1 MPDNASRR
9 GAVDLG
15 MPLMILAFLVIVG
28 FMYWLNVQAAA
39 DKASR
44 VIEEETPEEEVSTD
58 MGGVALGDVT
68 AIGTD
73 PTTFEGE
80 IIRGVGYSVVSL
92 FGTAGFWV
100 ETAGGNP
107 FLVAYSE
114 GMRASGLTVAQGDV
128 VDVTG
133 ELLAMQISF
142 LDEWLAEGAINDNDK
157 IIGEFATHFVAATEV
172 TVSGGGGGADS
183 GAGD

>member
-9 GAVDLG
+9 GSVDLG
-15 MPLMILAFLVIVG
+15 MPLMILAVLVIIG

-44 VIEEETPEEEVSTD
+44 VIEEAPEEEVALD
-58 MGGVALGDVT
+58 MGGVALADAT
-68 AIGTD
+68 ALGTD

-80 IIRGVGYSVVSL
+80 TVSGVGYSVVSL

-100 ETAGGNP
+100 ETASGNP
-107 FLVAYSE
+107 FLVAYSDE
-114 GMRASGLTVAQGDV
+114 MRASGFAVMQGDV
-128 VDVTG
+128 VDLSG
-133 ELLAMQISF
+133 EFVAMQLSL
-142 LDEWLAEGAINDNDK
+142 LDEWLAEGGISENDK
-157 IIGEFATHFVAATEV
+157 IIGEFATHFVAASQV
-172 TVSGGGGGADS
+172 TVSGGGADS